1 MNVSL
6 LSELVKICLSVIT
19 YRTGFLKQTNAQF
32 LTEEFKLQ
40 FHCIVVRI
48 NVKISG
54 RLKNKGFWRL
64 ATDRLQISYK
74 KHIHENYEQQQHMV
88 SM

>member
-40 FHCIVVRI
+40 FHCIVERI
-48 NVKISG
+48 NVK
-54 RLKNKGFWRL
+54 FQV
-64 ATDRLQISYK
+64 D
-74 KHIHENYEQQQHMV
+74 
-88 SM
+88 